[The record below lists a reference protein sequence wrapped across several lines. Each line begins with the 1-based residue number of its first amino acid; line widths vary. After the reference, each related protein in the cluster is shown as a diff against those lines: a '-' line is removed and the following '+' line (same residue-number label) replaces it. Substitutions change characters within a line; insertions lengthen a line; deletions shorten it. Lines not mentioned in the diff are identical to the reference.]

1 MAKFLLRY
9 KNLFSGIFILVSLLS
24 LLGMSRLRI
33 NFSFDKFFP
42 EGDEQVQFFR
52 YYEKLFPQND
62 RVLYLAIRNPAGSV
76 FDADFLRQEVEMR
89 SRLSAIPF
97 VDSVFSIASVPEI
110 KRTALG
116 FRQTDLLR
124 FDSPEALSRSREK
137 ILEDHFLR
145 TTFISLDEEW
155 MSIFLSLDPSILD
168 APERD
173 AVYDQVKT
181 IAESYG
187 LEIRIS
193 GIPGIRTEYIRK
205 VRFELA
211 LFVSLSI
218 LIIIV
223 FLFRV
228 FRTWWGML
236 FPLLGVV
243 FPVIWLLG
251 LMGWLGM
258 ELDLLTTLLPS
269 LLFVV
274 GTSDIIHLLSKFLQE
289 FHKGSGKLRALFI
302 TIREIGWLTFLTSF
316 STAVSLGS
324 LYLSPL
330 KPVQDFGVYA
340 SLGVMLAFLITYL
353 LVPPLIL
360 LLPDSSIRNVR
371 DKGLLKKSDAGLF
384 GRLWQFILRREP
396 LIVKSTL
403 ALAAVSMVGAFRVDE
418 NVRLLDDLGSGDVI
432 LENMRFFEDNF
443 TGVRYLEVV
452 IQPKVGTSL
461 TSLELLQ
468 DIDKM
473 AHFLEV
479 SGYCHA
485 VVGLPDI
492 YKRAN
497 QAIHFNRKEWQ
508 KLPATQEQ
516 VDEITALASGTPA
529 WGNLIQDSAG
539 ITRIT
544 ARMRDL
550 GSYQMQALEAGMHR
564 FAASYTDTSR
574 YSWRFTGTA
583 ILFEQNNQ
591 YLTQG
596 LFSGLLLSTLII
608 AASMATLFFSWRVLI
623 LALLPNI
630 LPILV
635 LGGVMGF
642 SGISLKA
649 STVIVI
655 ALCFGIAF
663 DDTIH
668 FLGRLKLEMQK
679 GYASRYELIGRT
691 LTGCGEGLVLTT
703 LVLCAGFLI
712 LVASDFGGTFYIGLF
727 SCVTLIVALGADLFL
742 LPILILRFFPF
753 PESARGEESR
763 GMVNGGGENA
773 G

>member
-42 EGDEQVQFFR
+42 NEDEQVQFFR

-62 RVLYLAIRNPAGSV
+62 RVLYLAIRNPEGSV
-76 FDADFLRQEVEMR
+76 FEADFLRQEIEIR
-89 SRLSAIPF
+89 SRLNVIPF
-97 VDSVFSIASVPEI
+97 VDSVFSIATVPEI

-124 FDSPEALSRSREK
+124 FDSPGALARSREK

-145 TTFISLDEEW
+145 TTFISLNEEW

-173 AVYDQVKT
+173 GVYDQVKA
-181 IAESYG
+181 IVESYG
-187 LEIRIS
+187 LEYRIS

-218 LIIIV
+218 LLIVV

-302 TIREIGWLTFLTSF
+302 TMREIGWLTFLTSF

-324 LYLSPL
+324 LYFSPL
-330 KPVQDFGVYA
+330 KPVQDFGIYS

-353 LVPPLIL
+353 LIPPLIL

-371 DKGLLKKSDAGLF
+371 EKGLLKKSDAGLF
-384 GRLWQFILRREP
+384 GRLWQLILKRESMI
-396 LIVKSTL
+396 LKSTL
-403 ALAAVSMVGAFRVDE
+403 AISAISLAGALQVDE
-418 NVRLLDDLGSGDVI
+418 NVRLLDDLGSGDTI

-452 IQPKVGTSL
+452 IQPKGEASL

-473 AHFLEV
+473 AHFLEA

-492 YKRAN
+492 YKRAS

-508 KLPATQEQ
+508 KLPGTQEQ

-550 GSYQMQALEAGMHR
+550 GSYQMQALEAGMQR
-564 FAASYTDTSR
+564 FTETYTDTSR

-596 LFSGLLLSTLII
+596 LFSGLLLSMLII
-608 AASMATLFFSWRVLI
+608 AVSMGSLFFSWRILV
-623 LALLPNI
+623 LALLPNL

-635 LGGVMGF
+635 LGGIMGF

-649 STVIVI
+649 STMIVI

-668 FLGRLKLEMQK
+668 FLGRLKLEMKK
-679 GYASRYELIGRT
+679 GYTSRHDLIGRT

-727 SCVTLIVALGADLFL
+727 SCVTLIVALGADLLL

-753 PESARGEESR
+753 PESARGEEPR
-763 GMVNGGGENA
+763 GRVNEGGENA